1 MIRDSRNLGRPV
13 GKQHAKGGTTKK
25 TRRVKAAGNSSQGRG
40 HAIKSRPGSK
50 LGMPTSEDADAEDE
64 LSPRKQ
70 SDARAPAK
78 PKRNTRRTS
87 DVAAG
92 KKKQTRTTSPA
103 ASTAKRKAK
112 KAAKADPADTR
123 GGERAPGTK
132 PGRHTGRDASIRRAS
147 TTGEAKRRKRT
158 GGGFAGEKRASG

>member
-1 MIRDSRNLGRPV
+1 MNRIRDSRNLGRPV

-50 LGMPTSEDADAEDE
+50 LGMPTTEDADEEEALPD
-64 LSPRKQ
+64 RKE
-70 SDARAPAK
+70 SDARAPSK

-92 KKKQTRTTSPA
+92 KKKQTRTTSA
-103 ASTAKRKAK
+103 DETTAKRRAK
-112 KAAKADPADTR
+112 KAAKAGPAARR
-123 GGERAPGTK
+123 GGKRPPGTK
-132 PGRHTGRDASIRRAS
+132 PTARV
-147 TTGEAKRRKRT
+147 
-158 GGGFAGEKRASG
+158 

>member
-50 LGMPTSEDADAEDE
+50 FGMPTSEDADAEEALPDG
-64 LSPRKQ
+64 KQ

-78 PKRNTRRTS
+78 PQRNTRRTS

-103 ASTAKRKAK
+103 ATTAKRKAK
-112 KAAKADPADTR
+112 KAAKAGPA
-123 GGERAPGTK
+123 A
-132 PGRHTGRDASIRRAS
+132 
-147 TTGEAKRRKRT
+147 RT
-158 GGGFAGEKRASG
+158 GGKRPPGSKPKTSTTARARARA